1 MKIVKMLLQV
11 AVLYLFYIV
20 GTWIQQYFNLF
31 IPGSVL
37 GMLLL
42 FALLML
48 KVFPENWIATGANT
62 LLFYLPLFFIPATV
76 GVVEHL
82 DLFVGKGLLLIL
94 IVVVSTLC
102 TIGIT
107 GYVAQWFMTLADRT
121 NQKVKST
128 TVMPERKLIYE
139 SRDQQK

>member
-1 MKIVKMLLQV
+1 MKIIKMVLQI
-11 AVLYLFYIV
+11 AVLYLFYLV
-20 GTWIQQYFNLF
+20 GTWIQQYFHLF

-48 KVFPENWIATGANT
+48 KVFPEKWIQTGANT

-76 GVVEHL
+76 GVIEHL
-82 DLFVGKGLLLIL
+82 DLFAGKGLLLIL
-94 IVVVSTLC
+94 IVVISTLF
-102 TIGIT
+102 TIGVT
-107 GYVAQWFMTLADRT
+107 GSVAQWFISLADRA
-121 NQKVKST
+121 NGKSQSAT
-128 TVMPERKLIYE
+128 SVPDHQLIYE

>member
-1 MKIVKMLLQV
+1 MKIVKMVLQI
-11 AVLYLFYIV
+11 AVLYLFYII
-20 GTWIQQYFNLF
+20 GTMIQQYFHLF

-48 KVFPENWIATGANT
+48 NIFPEKWIQTGANT

-76 GVVEHL
+76 GVIEHL
-82 DLFVGKGLLLIL
+82 DLFAGKGLWLIL
-94 IVVVSTLC
+94 IVVMSTLV

-107 GYVAQWFMTLADRT
+107 GFVAQWFISLADRS
-121 NQKVKST
+121 KSNVQSPT
-128 TVMPERKLIYE
+128 TIPEHQLIYE
-139 SRDQQK
+139 SRDQHK